1 MRRSERSSTAEIE
14 PQHDVTSATGGPSK
28 GSPAPAA
35 SSPTVLAC
43 DQLDKRFGATHAVR
57 GVSLTLGRGRTLAL
71 MGENGAGKSTLMAMI
86 AGEVKPGSGSVTVDG
101 LVAVVHQE
109 LSLFADL
116 TIAENLG
123 LGREP
128 RLFPGGP
135 VRNKALRDQA
145 RAALDRLGV
154 ALDVDTPVGR
164 LSPAEQQLVEIARAV
179 ALDPALLILDEP
191 TSSLEPSQ
199 VDLLHAATERLKQ
212 GGTSVLFVSHRL
224 DEVFRFSDEI
234 AVMRSGALVSSGPAS
249 DYTRETLVA
258 SMVGRELEQLYPD
271 RSSDRPDAAPVMTFD
286 GVGGHGVRDV
296 SFAIRPGE
304 IVGIAGLEGHGQH
317 VVAELAAGVRRVQ
330 SGTIALDG
338 RAAKLRS
345 PREAIAAGVAFVPP
359 DRRTSGLMLPLS
371 IADNLTVAA
380 AHRLHPRRLL
390 DRKAERSAI
399 GPVAERLRLRYAE
412 LEQRVGELSG
422 GNQQKVLFG
431 RWLLVRDLRL
441 LVLDDPTRGVDVGAR
456 AEIYGVL
463 RELADRG
470 VGVLLVSTDMLELI
484 GLADEIHVMY
494 EGAVQGTV
502 PGHAATEEEIMDL
515 AAGGTR

>member
-1 MRRSERSSTAEIE
+1 MPRSERSSIAEPI
-14 PQHDVTSATGGPSK
+14 DVSSAHGGPSST
-28 GSPAPAA
+28 GSPY
-35 SSPTVLAC
+35 TLVC
-43 DQLDKRFGATHAVR
+43 DELDKRFGATHAVR

-71 MGENGAGKSTLMAMI
+71 MGENGAGKSTLMAML
-86 AGEVKPGSGSVTVDG
+86 AGELKPGSGSVAVDG
-101 LVAVVHQE
+101 RVAVVHQE
-109 LSLFADL
+109 LSLFPLL
-116 TIAENLG
+116 TVAENLG

-135 VRNKALRDQA
+135 VNNRKLRDQG
-145 RAALDRLGV
+145 RAALDRIGV
-154 ALDVDTPVGR
+154 ALDVDTVVER

-199 VDLLHAATERLKQ
+199 VDLLFTATERLKEQ
-212 GGTSVLFVSHRL
+212 GTSVIFVSHRL
-224 DEVFRFSDEI
+224 EEVFRFADEI
-234 AVMRSGALVSSGPAS
+234 AVMRSGALVGAGPAS
-249 DYTRETLVA
+249 EYTRESLVA
-258 SMVGRELEQLYPD
+258 SMVGRELEQLYPE
-271 RSSDRPDAAPVMTFD
+271 RSADRPDAEPVMRFE
-286 GVGGHGVRDV
+286 GVTGHGVRDV
-296 SFAIRPGE
+296 SFAIRPGQ

-317 VVAELAAGVRRVQ
+317 VVAELAAGVRRPREGRLV
-330 SGTIALDG
+330 LDG
-338 RAAKLRS
+338 STRRNGGFKS

-371 IADNLTVAA
+371 IAENLTVAA
-380 AHRLHPRRLL
+380 AHRLHPTRLL
-390 DRKAERSAI
+390 NNGAEKRAI
-399 GPVAERLRLRYAE
+399 QPVVERLRLRFAE

-494 EGAVQGTV
+494 EGAVRGSV
-502 PGHAATEEEIMDL
+502 PGHSATEEEIMTL
-515 AAGGTR
+515 AAGAA

>member
-1 MRRSERSSTAEIE
+1 MPRSERSSIAEPI
-14 PQHDVTSATGGPSK
+14 DVSGAHGGPA
-28 GSPAPAA
+28 GPPY
-35 SSPTVLAC
+35 TLVC
-43 DQLDKRFGATHAVR
+43 DELDKRFGATHAVR
-57 GVSLTLGRGRTLAL
+57 GVSLTLSRGRTLAL

-86 AGEVKPGSGSVTVDG
+86 AGELKPGSGSVAVDG
-101 LVAVVHQE
+101 RVAVVHQE
-109 LSLFADL
+109 LSLFPQL
-116 TIAENLG
+116 TVAENLG

-128 RLFPGGP
+128 RLAGL
-135 VRNKALRDQA
+135 VNNRRLRADG
-145 RAALDRLGV
+145 RAALDRIGV
-154 ALDVDTPVGR
+154 ALDVDTPVER

-179 ALDPALLILDEP
+179 ALNPSLLILDEP

-199 VDLLHAATERLKQ
+199 VDLLYAATERLKQ
-212 GGTSVLFVSHRL
+212 DGTSVIFVSHRL
-224 DEVFRFSDEI
+224 EEVFRFADEI
-234 AVMRSGALVSSGPAS
+234 AVMRSGALVGAGPAS
-249 DYTRETLVA
+249 DYTRESLVA
-258 SMVGRELEQLYPD
+258 AMVGRELEQLYPE
-271 RSSDRPDAAPVMTFD
+271 RSADRPQAEPVLRFE

-296 SFAIRPGE
+296 SFAIRPGQ

-317 VVAELAAGVRRVQ
+317 VVAELAAGVRKPRAGRLV
-330 SGTIALDG
+330 LDG
-338 RAAKLRS
+338 STRGDGGFKS

-371 IADNLTVAA
+371 IAENLTVAA
-380 AHRLHPRRLL
+380 AHRLHPTRLL
-390 DRKAERSAI
+390 NGGAERRAI
-399 GPVAERLRLRYAE
+399 QPVVERLRLRFAE

-494 EGAVQGTV
+494 EGAVRGSV
-502 PGHAATEEEIMDL
+502 PGHSATEEEIMTL
-515 AAGGTR
+515 AAGEA

>member
-1 MRRSERSSTAEIE
+1 MRRSERSSIAEPTERTESI
-14 PQHDVTSATGGPSK
+14 DVSSSMNGGPAQ
-28 GSPAPAA
+28 GSPY
-35 SSPTVLAC
+35 TLVC
-43 DQLDKRFGATHAVR
+43 DELDKRFGATHAVR

-86 AGEVKPGSGSVTVDG
+86 AGELGPGSGSVAVDG
-101 LVAVVHQE
+101 RVAVVHQE
-109 LSLFADL
+109 LSLFPQL
-116 TIAENLG
+116 TVAENLG

-128 RLFPGGP
+128 RLFPGGL
-135 VRNKALRDQA
+135 VNNRKLRADG
-145 RAALDRLGV
+145 RAALDRVGV
-154 ALDVDTPVGR
+154 ALDVDTVVEQ

-199 VDLLHAATERLKQ
+199 VDLLFDATERLKAQ
-212 GGTSVLFVSHRL
+212 GTSVIFVSHRL
-224 DEVFRFSDEI
+224 EEVFRFTDEI
-234 AVMRSGALVSSGPAS
+234 AVMRSGALVGAGPAS
-249 DYTRETLVA
+249 DYTRESLVA
-258 SMVGRELEQLYPD
+258 SMVGRELEQLYPE
-271 RSSDRPDAAPVMTFD
+271 RSADRPQAEPVLRFD
-286 GVGGHGVRDV
+286 GVTGHGVRAI
-296 SFAIRPGE
+296 SFAIRPGQ

-317 VVAELAAGVRRVQ
+317 VVAELAAGVRKPRAGRLV
-330 SGTIALDG
+330 LDG
-338 RAAKLRS
+338 DERAGFKS

-371 IADNLTVAA
+371 IAENLTVAA
-380 AHRLHPRRLL
+380 AHRLHPTRLL
-390 DRKAERSAI
+390 NGRAEQRAI
-399 GPVAERLRLRYAE
+399 QPVVERLRLRFAE

-431 RWLLVRDLRL
+431 RWLLVRGLRL

-494 EGAVQGTV
+494 EGAVRGSV
-502 PGHAATEEEIMDL
+502 PGHSATEEEIMTL
-515 AAGGTR
+515 AAGEA